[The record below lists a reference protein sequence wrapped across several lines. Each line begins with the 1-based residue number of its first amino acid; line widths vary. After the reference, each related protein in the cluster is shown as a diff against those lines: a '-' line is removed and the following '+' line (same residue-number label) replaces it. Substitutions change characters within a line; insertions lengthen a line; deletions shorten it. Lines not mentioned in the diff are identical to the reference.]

1 MSFAAGRRRA
11 LLVRG
16 QLKSVLPSPGKA
28 PAGGER
34 RMQNI
39 RRIRQKGDTK
49 RQIAMPVTASGHWQ
63 PLRRGEGM
71 AEQEEKG
78 PLEKLI
84 DWLSGWKVSVERIR
98 QRFGMPVAVLLA
110 LSVAGGL
117 AWWNWDEIAKRPGVA
132 SILAR
137 FNQRAIPTASAGRLT
152 MAVAHLDNDKDRE
165 HEKLLL
171 DELRQFEG
179 VEVVSVDRIV
189 DPEQPDKKKA
199 EEEARGLL
207 GQTGTDVLVWG
218 SVISLSGKSAMRLYW
233 TPARDTPGAKS
244 TGKYQPQ
251 TETIALPAEFWNDLK
266 QILGLLVQSRIA
278 VLTVDQFGHYVADEL
293 APLIVQVRALV
304 ESKEGVWDP
313 ETLAGVQFS
322 LVDRL

>member
-1 MSFAAGRRRA
+1 VELGRNR
-11 LLVRG
+11 
-16 QLKSVLPSPGKA
+16 
-28 PAGGER
+28 
-34 RMQNI
+34 
-39 RRIRQKGDTK
+39 
-49 RQIAMPVTASGHWQ
+49 
-63 PLRRGEGM
+63 
-71 AEQEEKG
+71 
-78 PLEKLI
+78 
-84 DWLSGWKVSVERIR
+84 
-98 QRFGMPVAVLLA
+98 
-110 LSVAGGL
+110 
-117 AWWNWDEIAKRPGVA
+117 KRPGVA

-218 SVISLSGKSAMRLYW
+218 SVISLSGKSAMRLYR
-233 TPARDTPGAKS
+233 TPARDTPGAKF

>member
-1 MSFAAGRRRA
+1 
-11 LLVRG
+11 
-16 QLKSVLPSPGKA
+16 
-28 PAGGER
+28 
-34 RMQNI
+34 
-39 RRIRQKGDTK
+39 
-49 RQIAMPVTASGHWQ
+49 
-63 PLRRGEGM
+63 
-71 AEQEEKG
+71 
-78 PLEKLI
+78 
-84 DWLSGWKVSVERIR
+84 
-98 QRFGMPVAVLLA
+98 
-110 LSVAGGL
+110 
-117 AWWNWDEIAKRPGVA
+117 
-132 SILAR
+132 
-137 FNQRAIPTASAGRLT
+137 

-322 LVDRL
+322 LADALELEGEQSGKNEPVAESIDLYRKVLDERNRERVPLQWAGTQNNLGYALFRLGERESGTARLEEAVSAYREALQERTRERVPLDWAATQMNLGNALSNLGKREGGTAKLEEAVAAYRDALKEFTSACAG

>member
-1 MSFAAGRRRA
+1 LAC
-11 LLVRG
+11 
-16 QLKSVLPSPGKA
+16 
-28 PAGGER
+28 
-34 RMQNI
+34 
-39 RRIRQKGDTK
+39 
-49 RQIAMPVTASGHWQ
+49 
-63 PLRRGEGM
+63 
-71 AEQEEKG
+71 
-78 PLEKLI
+78 
-84 DWLSGWKVSVERIR
+84 LSRCCSL
-98 QRFGMPVAVLLA
+98 F
-110 LSVAGGL
+110 SVAGGL

-278 VLTVDQFGHYVADEL
+278 V
-293 APLIVQVRALV
+293 
-304 ESKEGVWDP
+304 VW
-313 ETLAGVQFS
+313 TL
-322 LVDRL
+322 RRR

>member
-1 MSFAAGRRRA
+1 
-11 LLVRG
+11 
-16 QLKSVLPSPGKA
+16 
-28 PAGGER
+28 
-34 RMQNI
+34 
-39 RRIRQKGDTK
+39 
-49 RQIAMPVTASGHWQ
+49 
-63 PLRRGEGM
+63 
-71 AEQEEKG
+71 
-78 PLEKLI
+78 
-84 DWLSGWKVSVERIR
+84 
-98 QRFGMPVAVLLA
+98 MPVAVLLA

-207 GQTGTDVLVWG
+207 GQTSPMFW
-218 SVISLSGKSAMRLYW
+218 SGAAS
-233 TPARDTPGAKS
+233 
-244 TGKYQPQ
+244 
-251 TETIALPAEFWNDLK
+251 
-266 QILGLLVQSRIA
+266 
-278 VLTVDQFGHYVADEL
+278 
-293 APLIVQVRALV
+293 
-304 ESKEGVWDP
+304 
-313 ETLAGVQFS
+313 
-322 LVDRL
+322 